1 MPWYRPQFIALVA
14 LGGAIGSLL
23 RFGVFQ
29 LFPTDRSFLAT
40 FTVNVIGSFVL
51 GVLLEYLARHRPLSP
66 HSQQV
71 RLLVGTGICGG
82 FTTYSTFAL
91 NLRNFYSPFVEAP
104 SLSLALV
111 YVLGS
116 LVLGLVAAVLGV
128 WAGGRWA
135 G

>member
-14 LGGAIGSLL
+14 IGGAIGSLL

-29 LFPTDRSFLAT
+29 LFPTDRAFLGT
-40 FTVNVIGSFVL
+40 FTVNMIGSFVL
-51 GVLLEYLARHRPLSP
+51 GLLLEYLARHRPKLLG
-66 HSQQV
+66 SQKM

-91 NLRNFYSPFVEAP
+91 DIRNFFSPFIAVP
-104 SLSLALV
+104 SLPLALF
-111 YVLGS
+111 YVFGTLILGMS
-116 LVLGLVAAVLGV
+116 ATVLGV

>member
-29 LFPTDRSFLAT
+29 LFPADRTFLAT
-40 FTVNVIGSFVL
+40 FAVNLIGSFVL
-51 GVLLEYLARHRPLSP
+51 GMLLEYLAGHRPKSLRSE
-66 HSQQV
+66 QM

-91 NLRNFYSPFVEAP
+91 DLRNFYSSFVEAP

-116 LVLGLVAAVLGV
+116 LVLGMVAAVLGV